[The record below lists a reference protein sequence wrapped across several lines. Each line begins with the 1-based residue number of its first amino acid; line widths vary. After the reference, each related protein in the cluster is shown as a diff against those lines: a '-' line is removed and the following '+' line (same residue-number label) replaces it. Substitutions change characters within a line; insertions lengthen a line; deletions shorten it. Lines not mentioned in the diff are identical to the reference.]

1 MNRFIQSLAVVTIVP
16 AVLML
21 LPGKTSAQAMRFDCG
36 TEEILEEGACVL
48 ALFDTEVVVSSSGL
62 SSINNLTIRM
72 GDAEVSATDEVDG
85 IVYRAEIADLNADG
99 RPEVFAYVSSA
110 GSGSYGSIVGYV
122 IGENLELSPITLPD
136 LGDSEEASSGYMGH
150 DEFTVVESSL
160 LRRFPLYH
168 SGDVNAAP
176 TGGSRSIAY
185 KLGESG
191 DGWLLTIASID
202 DY

>member
-1 MNRFIQSLAVVTIVP
+1 MNRFIQSLAVATVFPV
-16 AVLML
+16 VLML
-21 LPGKTSAQAMRFDCG
+21 LPGEASAQSMRFDCG
-36 TEEILEEGACVL
+36 TEEIAEEGACVL
-48 ALFDTEVVVSSSGL
+48 GLFDIEVVVSSSGL
-62 SSINNLTIRM
+62 SSINTLSIRM
-72 GDAEVSATDEVDG
+72 GDADVSATDEVDG

-122 IGENLELSPITLPD
+122 VGENLELSPIALPD
-136 LGDSEEASSGYMGH
+136 LGDSEEASTGYMGH

-185 KLGESG
+185 KLGKAS
-191 DGWLLTIASID
+191 DAWVLSIASID

>member
-48 ALFDTEVVVSSSGL
+48 ALFDIEVVVSSSGL